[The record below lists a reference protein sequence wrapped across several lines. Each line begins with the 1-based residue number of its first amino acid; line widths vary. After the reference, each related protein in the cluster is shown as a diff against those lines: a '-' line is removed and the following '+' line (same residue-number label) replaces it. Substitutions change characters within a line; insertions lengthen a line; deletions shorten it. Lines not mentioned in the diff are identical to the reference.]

1 MQVRERL
8 DAMAFPWQ
16 AASGSRITLE
26 HSHFRLTLEHKM
38 IHIITTIPGSL
49 ARSKARTGPK
59 RNLWENIVV
68 RTMLPSATPATQHE
82 GRCPKV
88 PRLPRNMKVDVKK
101 CHACQRKWKSVSKS
115 ATHATQHGRRCH
127 QAPCLPHKMY
137 VANSD
142 SNKWFYPLS
151 LCRNLCYPVP
161 IQIIPFRLL
170 GGWVG
175 LGLTNVETSGC

>member
-1 MQVRERL
+1 M
-8 DAMAFPWQ
+8 
-16 AASGSRITLE
+16 
-26 HSHFRLTLEHKM
+26 
-38 IHIITTIPGSL
+38 
-49 ARSKARTGPK
+49 SK
-59 RNLWENIVV
+59 
-68 RTMLPSATPATQHE
+68 SATFATQHE

-101 CHACQRKWKSVSKS
+101 CHARQRKLKSMSKS

-161 IQIIPFRLL
+161 IQIIPMLLPFRLL
-170 GGWVG
+170 GGGGGWGSRLLLLQGVG
-175 LGLTNVETSGC
+175 ICVISCHVPIQIIPMVLPFRLLARWGGAGVHDCCCFRELEFVLSVVMCQSR